1 MIIIGLDNGIII
13 KGKNKKGQEFIK
25 SRENSWNEYELG
37 YWRKCWN
44 IRSKFIDDFK
54 YNKEKQIIHF
64 SLEDID
70 KIIDTLAYFLVKDN
84 WEYEGQTSTVFSWE
98 EEIPSIAQAIKN
110 LYDLKEEIYY
120 MDEKI
125 TDADIDFYFYDS
137 Y

>member
-54 YNKEKQIIHF
+54 YNKDEQKIKF
-64 SLEDID
+64 SLKDID